1 MADQKKDQPTSSVP
15 IVVGSGPGGEHAV
28 EFFLAVANCVLSE
41 DLSLLG
47 PLEGEISDWI
57 AQLWGKPIQFDR
69 RYPSGRDQAAIQQ
82 EVWRESFAIAAD
94 PSNEKE
100 KQFTDLLG
108 DISSDDAQGM
118 MAALQTG
125 VSSAVNKVRSDIVEK
140 LLPEIH
146 EADHARELRRI

>member
-28 EFFLAVANCVLSE
+28 EIFLAVANCVLSE

-100 KQFTDLLG
+100 EQFTDLLG

-125 VSSAVNKVRSDIVEK
+125 DSSAVHDVRVEIVEK
-140 LLPEIH
+140 AEAEIR
-146 EADHARELRRI
+146 EADQARKLRCI